1 METVRLIVKN
11 LVYLVLLA
19 AFLEMLLPLKG
30 SRRYIQV
37 VLGLFILALI
47 LNPVVALFRQAPLLN
62 LDLSREAEEGRGE
75 VRSILA
81 QGEELRQAAVEQAR
95 AASIKRLE
103 EQVAVLARLV
113 PGVEEAEVRVEPG
126 PPSSLQSPEAI
137 ARIHVKIRVGQKGKG
152 GELPAPVEKIRI
164 GKGAGQEAQSVRSSR
179 VLSEEERKLLSRVQE
194 TVASLFG
201 LRPEQVV
208 VHLESRG

>member
-19 AFLEMLLPLKG
+19 AFLEMLLPLKD

-126 PPSSLQSPEAI
+126 PPSSLQSSEAI
-137 ARIHVKIRVGQKGKG
+137 ARIHVKIKVGQKGKD
-152 GELPAPVEKIRI
+152 ELTAPVEKIRI
-164 GKGAGQEAQSVRSSR
+164 GKEAGQEAQSVRSSR
-179 VLSEEERKLLSRVQE
+179 VLSEEERELLSRVQE